1 MATATSPFMLLFRE
15 TSPETYAAMS
25 TEQRDQCVQNF
36 YDWHDRI
43 AAAGKMEHA
52 HPLFPTGRVV
62 SMPRSGKIVDGP
74 FSEAK
79 EFVGGYFLIHV
90 ADIEEATQ
98 IAHDCPSLQYGM
110 IVEVRPVAPVCPMS
124 STPER
129 LAPCHVSQPAVAQA

>member
-25 TEQRDQCVQNF
+25 TEQREQCVQNF
-36 YDWHDRI
+36 YDWHDRLD
-43 AAAGKMEHA
+43 ASGKVEHA

-90 ADIEEATQ
+90 ADIEEATR
-98 IAHDCPSLQYGM
+98 IAHDCPSLQHGM
-110 IVEVRPVAPVCPMS
+110 IVEVRPVAPMCPMS
-124 STPER
+124 SSLER
-129 LAPCHVSQPAVAQA
+129 PATADVC